1 MSNPFDLSGKTALVT
16 GGAQGLGRMIA
27 EGLIGAGA
35 RVVITSRSAEKA
47 AEAAKE
53 ISGKGMCIGL
63 GADLS
68 TPQAAVDLAKEFR
81 EVVGDE
87 LHVLVNNAGQS
98 WGANVDDF
106 PDEAWGN
113 VLAVNLQMPFTL
125 VREFLPEL
133 EKAGHAD
140 DPARILNIGS
150 IAGATALRLRAYSY
164 SSSKAAIHQLTRDLA
179 GDLVKRNITA
189 NAILPGFFPTGMTAH
204 LRDAEEEVNPKLL
217 AKIPMKRMGKPDEI
231 AALAVFLSSKSS
243 AYITGAAIPM
253 DGGIVGCG

>member
-1 MSNPFDLSGKTALVT
+1 MSSPFDLTGKTALVT

-27 EGLIGAGA
+27 EGLANAGA
-35 RVVITSRSAEKA
+35 RVAITSRSKEKSA
-47 AEAAKE
+47 AAAKE
-53 ISGKGMCIGL
+53 ISDSEMCVGL

-68 TPQAAVDLAKEFR
+68 TPKAAVDLANEFR
-81 EVVGDE
+81 EVLGDE

-98 WGANVDDF
+98 WGADVDDF
-106 PDEAWGN
+106 PDEAWDD

-133 EKAGHAD
+133 EKAGQEE

-164 SSSKAAIHQLTRDLA
+164 SASKAAIHQITRDLA
-179 GDLVKRNITA
+179 GDLAKRNITA

-204 LRDAEEEVNPKLL
+204 LRDAEEQVNPRLL

-231 AALAVFLSSKSS
+231 AALSVFLSCRAS
-243 AYITGAAIPM
+243 AYITGTAIPI